1 MGKAMRAEGR
11 GAMIPRSAIVLLLS
25 AIYAVNYIDRQILA
39 IILEHIKHEF
49 QVSDTLLGLLV
60 GPAFALFYATLGMPI
75 ALAADRMSRSRIIIA
90 SLACFSA
97 MTLACGLVARF
108 WQLVVARMLTGVG
121 EAGTGP
127 ASQSII
133 SDLYGPSERATAQAI
148 YATGVNVGLMIA
160 FFAGGWIADAYGWR
174 AAFIAAGL
182 PGLLLTLLA
191 MAILRDPPRPAPV
204 QSPSP
209 ATVRLGFLWR
219 QRSYRYIVLGTA
231 MSAFSGYGITAFVPA
246 FLIRS
251 HGMGSTEVGLIFAL
265 IVGLGGGLGTYASG
279 RFADIAA
286 RHGGIHRNL
295 LAPAIAALISIPF
308 WVPFFL
314 AGNVA
319 VAIAAAVIP
328 VSLSAAFIG
337 PCIATIQTITPPPM
351 RARAAAI
358 QLFVG
363 NLIGLGLGPLVIG
376 VLSDL
381 LRPVFGADSLR
392 YAMFAGVAAAVAS
405 IPFYLVAA
413 RHVPADLKRLDGRD

>member
-1 MGKAMRAEGR
+1 MTMRPEAR
-11 GAMIPRSAIVLLLS
+11 GARIPRGAIVLLLS

-49 QVSDTLLGLLV
+49 RVSDTLLGLLV

-174 AAFIAAGL
+174 AAFVAAGV

-191 MAILRDPPRPAPV
+191 MAVLRDPPRPAPV

-209 ATVRLGFLWR
+209 TAARLGFLWR

-251 HGMGSTEVGLIFAL
+251 HGMGSTEVGLTFAL

-286 RHGGIHRNL
+286 RRGGIHRNL
-295 LAPAIAALISIPF
+295 LAPAIAAVISIPF

-319 VAIAAAVIP
+319 IAIAAAVIP

-337 PCIATIQTITPPPM
+337 PCIATIQTITPPAM

-392 YAMFAGVAAAVAS
+392 YAMFAGVAAAAAS

-413 RHVPADLKRLDGRD
+413 RHVPQDLERLDGLD

>member
-1 MGKAMRAEGR
+1 MRPEAR
-11 GAMIPRSAIVLLLS
+11 GARIPRGAIVLLLS

-49 QVSDTLLGLLV
+49 RVSDTLLGLLV

-174 AAFIAAGL
+174 AAFVAAGV

-191 MAILRDPPRPAPV
+191 MAVLRDPPRPAPV

-209 ATVRLGFLWR
+209 TAARLGFLWR

-251 HGMGSTEVGLIFAL
+251 HGMGSTEVGLTFAL

-286 RHGGIHRNL
+286 RRGGIHRNL
-295 LAPAIAALISIPF
+295 LAPAIAAVISIPF

-337 PCIATIQTITPPPM
+337 PCIATIQTITPPAM

-413 RHVPADLKRLDGRD
+413 RHVPQDLERLDGLD

>member
-1 MGKAMRAEGR
+1 
-11 GAMIPRSAIVLLLS
+11 
-25 AIYAVNYIDRQILA
+25 
-39 IILEHIKHEF
+39 
-49 QVSDTLLGLLV
+49 
-60 GPAFALFYATLGMPI
+60 
-75 ALAADRMSRSRIIIA
+75 
-90 SLACFSA
+90 
-97 MTLACGLVARF
+97 
-108 WQLVVARMLTGVG
+108 
-121 EAGTGP
+121 
-127 ASQSII
+127 
-133 SDLYGPSERATAQAI
+133 
-148 YATGVNVGLMIA
+148 
-160 FFAGGWIADAYGWR
+160 
-174 AAFIAAGL
+174 
-182 PGLLLTLLA
+182 
-191 MAILRDPPRPAPV
+191 
-204 QSPSP
+204 
-209 ATVRLGFLWR
+209 
-219 QRSYRYIVLGTA
+219 

-251 HGMGSTEVGLIFAL
+251 HGMGSTEVGLTFAL

-286 RHGGIHRNL
+286 RRGGIHRNL
-295 LAPAIAALISIPF
+295 LAPAIAAVISIPF

-319 VAIAAAVIP
+319 IAIAAAVIP

-337 PCIATIQTITPPPM
+337 PCIATIQTITPPAM

-392 YAMFAGVAAAVAS
+392 YAMFAGVAAAAAS

-413 RHVPADLKRLDGRD
+413 RHVPQDLERLDGLD

>member
-1 MGKAMRAEGR
+1 MSRETR
-11 GAMIPRSAIVLLLS
+11 GGVTPRGVIVLLLS

-49 QVSDTLLGLLV
+49 QVSDTMLGLLV

-90 SLACFSA
+90 SLACFSV

-108 WQLVVARMLTGVG
+108 WQLAIARMLTGVG

-133 SDLYGPSERATAQAI
+133 SDLYPPSERATAQAI

-160 FFAGGWIADAYGWR
+160 FFAGGWIADNYGWR
-174 AAFIAAGL
+174 AAFVAAGL
-182 PGLLLTLLA
+182 PGLLLTLLS
-191 MAILRDPPRPAPV
+191 MMILRDPPRPAVAPV
-204 QSPSP
+204 SAS
-209 ATVRLGFLWR
+209 ASSAVRLSFLWR

-251 HGMGSTEVGLIFAL
+251 HGLGSTEVGLIFAL
-265 IVGLGGGLGTYASG
+265 IVGLGGGLGTYVTG
-279 RFADIAA
+279 RFADLAA
-286 RHGGIHRNL
+286 KRGGIQRNL
-295 LAPAIAALISIPF
+295 MVPAIAAVFSTPF

-314 AGNVA
+314 SGNVVIA
-319 VAIAAAVIP
+319 VAAAVIP
-328 VSLSAAFIG
+328 ISLSASFIG
-337 PCIATIQTITPPPM
+337 PCIATIQTITPPAM

-376 VLSDL
+376 MLSDL
-381 LRPVFGADSLR
+381 MRPLLGTDSLR
-392 YAMFAGVAAAVAS
+392 YAMFAGVAAAFAS
-405 IPFYLVAA
+405 IPFYLIAA
-413 RHVPADLKRLDGRD
+413 RHVPEDLARLNRMS

>member
-1 MGKAMRAEGR
+1 MRETR
-11 GAMIPRSAIVLLLS
+11 GARIPRGAIVLLLS

-49 QVSDTLLGLLV
+49 GVSDTLLGLLV

-75 ALAADRMSRSRIIIA
+75 ALAADRMSRSRIIAA
-90 SLACFSA
+90 SLACFSV
-97 MTLACGLVARF
+97 MTLACGLAARF

-121 EAGTGP
+121 GAGTGP

-133 SDLYGPSERATAQAI
+133 SALSPPAERATAQAI

-160 FFAGGWIADAYGWR
+160 FFAGGWIADNYGWR
-174 AAFIAAGL
+174 AAFIAAGV
-182 PGLLLTLLA
+182 PGLVLTLLVVL
-191 MAILRDPPRPAPV
+191 ILRDPPRAV
-204 QSPSP
+204 V
-209 ATVRLGFLWR
+209 ARTGAEARLGFLWR

-265 IVGLGGGLGTYASG
+265 IVGLGGGLGTYATG
-279 RFADIAA
+279 RIADLAA
-286 RHGGIHRNL
+286 RRGGIQRNL
-295 LAPAIAALISIPF
+295 LVPAVAAIIATPF

-314 AGNVA
+314 SGKVA

-328 VSLSAAFIG
+328 VSLSASFIG
-337 PCIATIQTITPPPM
+337 PCVATIQTITPPAM

-381 LRPVFGADSLR
+381 LRPLLGADSLR
-392 YAMFAGVAAAVAS
+392 YAMFAGVAAAFAS
-405 IPFYLVAA
+405 IPFYLIAA
-413 RHVPADLKRLDGRD
+413 RHVPEDLARLDA

>member
-1 MGKAMRAEGR
+1 MTRKAR
-11 GAMIPRSAIVLLLS
+11 GGTTPRGVIVLLLS

-49 QVSDTLLGLLV
+49 GVSDTMLGLLV

-90 SLACFSA
+90 SLACFSV

-108 WQLVVARMLTGVG
+108 WQLAIARMLTGVG

-133 SDLYGPSERATAQAI
+133 SDLYPPSERATAQAI
-148 YATGVNVGLMIA
+148 YATGVNIGLMIA
-160 FFAGGWIADAYGWR
+160 FFAGGWIADNYGWR
-174 AAFIAAGL
+174 AAFVAAGL
-182 PGLLLTLLA
+182 PGLLLTLLS
-191 MAILRDPPRPAPV
+191 MAILRDPPRPAVAPA
-204 QSPSP
+204 SASAPS
-209 ATVRLGFLWR
+209 AVRLSFLWR

-251 HGMGSTEVGLIFAL
+251 HGMGATEVGLIFAL
-265 IVGLGGGLGTYASG
+265 IVGLGGGLGTYVTG
-279 RFADIAA
+279 RFADLAA
-286 RHGGIHRNL
+286 KRGGIQRNL
-295 LAPAIAALISIPF
+295 LVPAIAAVFSTPF

-314 AGNVA
+314 SGNVVVA
-319 VAIAAAVIP
+319 VAAAVIP
-328 VSLSAAFIG
+328 ISLSASFIG
-337 PCIATIQTITPPPM
+337 PCIATIQTITPPAM

-376 VLSDL
+376 MLSDL
-381 LRPVFGADSLR
+381 MRPLLGADSLR
-392 YAMFAGVAAAVAS
+392 YAMFAGVAAAFAS
-405 IPFYLVAA
+405 IPFYLIAA
-413 RHVPADLKRLDGRD
+413 RHVPEDLARLNRMG

>member
-1 MGKAMRAEGR
+1 MTREAR
-11 GAMIPRSAIVLLLS
+11 GGTPPRGVIVLLLS

-49 QVSDTLLGLLV
+49 GVSDTMLGLLV

-90 SLACFSA
+90 SLACFSV

-108 WQLVVARMLTGVG
+108 WQLAIARMLTGVG

-133 SDLYGPSERATAQAI
+133 SDLYPPSERATAQAI

-160 FFAGGWIADAYGWR
+160 FFAGGWIADDYGWR
-174 AAFIAAGL
+174 AAFVAAGL
-182 PGLLLTLLA
+182 PGLLLTLLS
-191 MAILRDPPRPAPV
+191 MAILRDPPRPAVAPA
-204 QSPSP
+204 SASAPS
-209 ATVRLGFLWR
+209 AVRLGFLWR

-265 IVGLGGGLGTYASG
+265 IVGLGGGLGTYVTG
-279 RFADIAA
+279 RFADLAA
-286 RHGGIHRNL
+286 KRGGIQRNL
-295 LAPAIAALISIPF
+295 LVPAIAAVFSTPF

-314 AGNVA
+314 SGNVVVA
-319 VAIAAAVIP
+319 VAAAVIP
-328 VSLSAAFIG
+328 ISLSASFIG
-337 PCIATIQTITPPPM
+337 PCIATIQTITPPAM

-376 VLSDL
+376 MLSDL
-381 LRPVFGADSLR
+381 MRPLLGADSLR
-392 YAMFAGVAAAVAS
+392 YAMFAGVAAAFAS
-405 IPFYLVAA
+405 IPFYLIAA
-413 RHVPADLKRLDGRD
+413 RHVPEDLARLNRMG

>member
-1 MGKAMRAEGR
+1 MTREAR
-11 GAMIPRSAIVLLLS
+11 GGTTPRGVIVLLLS

-49 QVSDTLLGLLV
+49 GVSDTMLGLLV

-90 SLACFSA
+90 SLACFSV

-108 WQLVVARMLTGVG
+108 WQLAIARMLTGVG

-133 SDLYGPSERATAQAI
+133 SDLYPPSERATAQAI

-160 FFAGGWIADAYGWR
+160 FFAGGWIADNYGWR
-174 AAFIAAGL
+174 AAFVAAGL
-182 PGLLLTLLA
+182 PGLLLTLLS
-191 MAILRDPPRPAPV
+191 MAILRDPPRPAVAPA
-204 QSPSP
+204 SASAPS
-209 ATVRLGFLWR
+209 AVRLGFLWR

-265 IVGLGGGLGTYASG
+265 IVGLGGGLGTYVTG
-279 RFADIAA
+279 RFADLAA
-286 RHGGIHRNL
+286 KRGGIQRNL
-295 LAPAIAALISIPF
+295 LVPAIAAVFSTPF

-314 AGNVA
+314 SGNVVVA
-319 VAIAAAVIP
+319 VAAAVIP
-328 VSLSAAFIG
+328 VSLSASFIG
-337 PCIATIQTITPPPM
+337 PCIATIQTITPPAM

-376 VLSDL
+376 MLSDL
-381 LRPVFGADSLR
+381 MRPLLGADSLR
-392 YAMFAGVAAAVAS
+392 YAMFAGVAAAFAS
-405 IPFYLVAA
+405 IPFYLIAA
-413 RHVPADLKRLDGRD
+413 RHVPEDLARLNRMG

>member
-1 MGKAMRAEGR
+1 MREAR
-11 GAMIPRSAIVLLLS
+11 GAVIPRGAIVLLLS

-49 QVSDTLLGLLV
+49 DVSDTLLGLLV

-75 ALAADRMSRSRIIIA
+75 ALAADRMSRSRIITA
-90 SLACFSA
+90 SLACFSV
-97 MTLACGLVARF
+97 MTLACGLVAKF
-108 WQLVVARMLTGVG
+108 WQLVIARMLTGVG

-133 SDLYGPSERATAQAI
+133 SDLYAPSERATAQAI

-160 FFAGGWIADAYGWR
+160 FFAGGWIADTYGWR
-174 AAFIAAGL
+174 AAFVAAGL
-182 PGLLLTLLA
+182 PGLLLTLLS
-191 MAILRDPPRPAPV
+191 MAILRDPPRTAAA
-204 QSPSP
+204 S
-209 ATVRLGFLWR
+209 TVAAIRLGFLWR

-286 RHGGIHRNL
+286 RRGGVHRNL
-295 LAPAIAALISIPF
+295 LAPAIAAVISIPF

-314 AGNVA
+314 ADNVA

-328 VSLSAAFIG
+328 ISLSASFIG
-337 PCIATIQTITPPPM
+337 PCIATVQTIAPPAM

-405 IPFYLVAA
+405 IPFYLIAA
-413 RHVPADLKRLDGRD
+413 RHVPDDLERLESAA

>member
-160 FFAGGWIADAYGWR
+160 FFAGGWLADA
-174 AAFIAAGL
+174 
-182 PGLLLTLLA
+182 
-191 MAILRDPPRPAPV
+191 
-204 QSPSP
+204 
-209 ATVRLGFLWR
+209 
-219 QRSYRYIVLGTA
+219 
-231 MSAFSGYGITAFVPA
+231 
-246 FLIRS
+246 
-251 HGMGSTEVGLIFAL
+251 
-265 IVGLGGGLGTYASG
+265 
-279 RFADIAA
+279 
-286 RHGGIHRNL
+286 
-295 LAPAIAALISIPF
+295 
-308 WVPFFL
+308 
-314 AGNVA
+314 
-319 VAIAAAVIP
+319 
-328 VSLSAAFIG
+328 
-337 PCIATIQTITPPPM
+337 
-351 RARAAAI
+351 
-358 QLFVG
+358 
-363 NLIGLGLGPLVIG
+363 
-376 VLSDL
+376 
-381 LRPVFGADSLR
+381 
-392 YAMFAGVAAAVAS
+392 
-405 IPFYLVAA
+405 
-413 RHVPADLKRLDGRD
+413 

>member
-1 MGKAMRAEGR
+1 MRETR
-11 GAMIPRSAIVLLLS
+11 GARIPRGAIVLLLS

-49 QVSDTLLGLLV
+49 GVSDTLLGLLV

-75 ALAADRMSRSRIIIA
+75 ALAADRMSRSRIIAA
-90 SLACFSA
+90 SLACFSV
-97 MTLACGLVARF
+97 MTLACGLAARF

-133 SDLYGPSERATAQAI
+133 SDLYPPAERATAQAI

-160 FFAGGWIADAYGWR
+160 FFAGGWIADNYGWR
-174 AAFIAAGL
+174 AAFIAAGV
-182 PGLLLTLLA
+182 PGLVLTLLVVL
-191 MAILRDPPRPAPV
+191 ILRDPPRAV
-204 QSPSP
+204 V
-209 ATVRLGFLWR
+209 ARTGAEARLGFLWR

-265 IVGLGGGLGTYASG
+265 IVGLGGGLGTYATG
-279 RFADIAA
+279 RIADLAA
-286 RHGGIHRNL
+286 RRGGIQRNL
-295 LAPAIAALISIPF
+295 LVPAVAAIIATPF

-314 AGNVA
+314 SGKVA

-328 VSLSAAFIG
+328 VSLSASFIG
-337 PCIATIQTITPPPM
+337 PCVATIQTITPPAM

-381 LRPVFGADSLR
+381 LRPLLGADSLR
-392 YAMFAGVAAAVAS
+392 YAMFAGVAAAFAS
-405 IPFYLVAA
+405 IPFYLIAA
-413 RHVPADLKRLDGRD
+413 RHVPEDLARLDA

>member
-1 MGKAMRAEGR
+1 MRETR
-11 GAMIPRSAIVLLLS
+11 GARIPRGAIVLLLS

-49 QVSDTLLGLLV
+49 GVSDTLLGLLV

-75 ALAADRMSRSRIIIA
+75 ALAADRMSRSRIIAA
-90 SLACFSA
+90 SLACFSV
-97 MTLACGLVARF
+97 MTLACGLAARF

-133 SDLYGPSERATAQAI
+133 SDLYPPAERATAQAI

-160 FFAGGWIADAYGWR
+160 FFAGGWIADNYGWR
-174 AAFIAAGL
+174 AAFIAAGV
-182 PGLLLTLLA
+182 PGLVLTLLVVL
-191 MAILRDPPRPAPV
+191 ILRDPPRAV
-204 QSPSP
+204 V
-209 ATVRLGFLWR
+209 ARTGAEARLGFLWR

-265 IVGLGGGLGTYASG
+265 IVGLGGGLGTYATG
-279 RFADIAA
+279 RIADLAA
-286 RHGGIHRNL
+286 RRGGIQRNL
-295 LAPAIAALISIPF
+295 LVPAVAAIIATPF

-314 AGNVA
+314 SGKVA

-328 VSLSAAFIG
+328 VSLSASFIG
-337 PCIATIQTITPPPM
+337 PCVATIQTITPPAM

-358 QLFVG
+358 QSFVG

-381 LRPVFGADSLR
+381 LRPLLGADSLR
-392 YAMFAGVAAAVAS
+392 YAMFAGVAAAFAS
-405 IPFYLVAA
+405 IPFYLIAA
-413 RHVPADLKRLDGRD
+413 RHVPEDLARLDA

>member
-1 MGKAMRAEGR
+1 MTREAR
-11 GAMIPRSAIVLLLS
+11 GGTPPRGVIVLLLS

-49 QVSDTLLGLLV
+49 GVSDTMLGLLV

-90 SLACFSA
+90 SLACFSV

-108 WQLVVARMLTGVG
+108 WQLAIARMLTGVG

-133 SDLYGPSERATAQAI
+133 SDLYPPSERATAQAI

-160 FFAGGWIADAYGWR
+160 FFAGGWIADDYGWR
-174 AAFIAAGL
+174 AAFVAAGL
-182 PGLLLTLLA
+182 PGLLLTLLS
-191 MAILRDPPRPAPV
+191 MAILRDPPRPAVAPA
-204 QSPSP
+204 SASAPS
-209 ATVRLGFLWR
+209 AVRLGFLWR

-265 IVGLGGGLGTYASG
+265 IVGLGGGLGTYVTG
-279 RFADIAA
+279 RFADLAA
-286 RHGGIHRNL
+286 KRGGIQRNL
-295 LAPAIAALISIPF
+295 LAPAIAAVFSTPF

-314 AGNVA
+314 SGNVVVA
-319 VAIAAAVIP
+319 VAAAVIP
-328 VSLSAAFIG
+328 ISLSASFIG
-337 PCIATIQTITPPPM
+337 PCIATIQTITPPAM

-376 VLSDL
+376 MLSDL
-381 LRPVFGADSLR
+381 MRPLLGADSLR
-392 YAMFAGVAAAVAS
+392 YAMFAGVAAAFAS
-405 IPFYLVAA
+405 IPFYLIAA
-413 RHVPADLKRLDGRD
+413 RHVPEDLARLNRMG

>member
-1 MGKAMRAEGR
+1 MRKRR
-11 GAMIPRSAIVLLLS
+11 GTKIPRGAIVLLLS

-39 IILEHIKHEF
+39 IVLEHIKHEF
-49 QVSDTLLGLLV
+49 GVSDTLLGLLV

-75 ALAADRMSRSRIIIA
+75 ALAADRMSRSRIIAA
-90 SLACFSA
+90 SLACFSV
-97 MTLACGLVARF
+97 MTLACGLAARF
-108 WQLVVARMLTGVG
+108 WQLVVSRMLTGVG

-127 ASQSII
+127 ASQSIV
-133 SDLYGPSERATAQAI
+133 SDLYPPAERATAQAI

-160 FFAGGWIADAYGWR
+160 FFAGGWIADNYGWR
-174 AAFIAAGL
+174 AAFIAAGV
-182 PGLLLTLLA
+182 PGLVLTLLA
-191 MAILRDPPRPAPV
+191 VVILRDPPRAVAAPTG
-204 QSPSP
+204 
-209 ATVRLGFLWR
+209 AEARLGFLWR

-265 IVGLGGGLGTYASG
+265 IVGLGGGLGTYATG
-279 RFADIAA
+279 RIADLAA
-286 RHGGIHRNL
+286 RRGGIQRNL
-295 LAPAIAALISIPF
+295 LVPAVAAIIATPF

-314 AGNVA
+314 SGKVA

-328 VSLSAAFIG
+328 VSLSASFIG
-337 PCIATIQTITPPPM
+337 PCIATIQTITPPAM

-381 LRPVFGADSLR
+381 LRPLLGADSLR
-392 YAMFAGVAAAVAS
+392 YAMFAGVAAAFAS
-405 IPFYLVAA
+405 IPFYLIAA
-413 RHVPADLKRLDGRD
+413 RHVPEDLARLDA

>member
-1 MGKAMRAEGR
+1 MTMRPEAR
-11 GAMIPRSAIVLLLS
+11 GARIPRGAIVLLLS

-49 QVSDTLLGLLV
+49 RVSDTLLGLLV

-174 AAFIAAGL
+174 AAFVAAGV

-191 MAILRDPPRPAPV
+191 MAVLRDPPRPAPV

-209 ATVRLGFLWR
+209 TAARLGFLWR

-251 HGMGSTEVGLIFAL
+251 HGMGSTEVGLTFAL

-286 RHGGIHRNL
+286 RRGGIHRNL
-295 LAPAIAALISIPF
+295 LAPAIAAVISIPF

-337 PCIATIQTITPPPM
+337 PCIATIQTITPPAM

-413 RHVPADLKRLDGRD
+413 RHVPQDLERLDGLD

>member
-1 MGKAMRAEGR
+1 MRETR
-11 GAMIPRSAIVLLLS
+11 GARIPRGAIVLLLS

-49 QVSDTLLGLLV
+49 GVSDTLLGLLV

-75 ALAADRMSRSRIIIA
+75 ALAADRMSRSRIIAA
-90 SLACFSA
+90 SLACFSV
-97 MTLACGLVARF
+97 MTLACGLAARF

-121 EAGTGP
+121 EAGTYPP
-127 ASQSII
+127 A
-133 SDLYGPSERATAQAI
+133 ERATAQAI

-160 FFAGGWIADAYGWR
+160 FFAGGWIADNYGWR
-174 AAFIAAGL
+174 AAFIAAGV
-182 PGLLLTLLA
+182 PGLVLTLLVVL
-191 MAILRDPPRPAPV
+191 ILRDPPRAV
-204 QSPSP
+204 V
-209 ATVRLGFLWR
+209 ARTGAEARLGFLWR

-265 IVGLGGGLGTYASG
+265 IVGLGGGLGTYATG
-279 RFADIAA
+279 RIADLAA
-286 RHGGIHRNL
+286 RRGGIQRNL
-295 LAPAIAALISIPF
+295 LVPAVAAIIATPF

-314 AGNVA
+314 SGKVA

-328 VSLSAAFIG
+328 VSLSASFIG
-337 PCIATIQTITPPPM
+337 PCVATIQTITPPAM

-381 LRPVFGADSLR
+381 LRPLLGADSLR
-392 YAMFAGVAAAVAS
+392 YAMFAGVAAAFAS
-405 IPFYLVAA
+405 IPFYLIAA
-413 RHVPADLKRLDGRD
+413 RHVPEDLARLDA

>member
-1 MGKAMRAEGR
+1 MRPEAR
-11 GAMIPRSAIVLLLS
+11 GARIPRGAIVLLLS

-49 QVSDTLLGLLV
+49 RVSDTLLGLLV

-174 AAFIAAGL
+174 AAFVAAGV

-191 MAILRDPPRPAPV
+191 MAVLRDPPRPAPV

-209 ATVRLGFLWR
+209 TAARLGFLWR

-251 HGMGSTEVGLIFAL
+251 HGMGSTEVGLTFAL

-286 RHGGIHRNL
+286 RRGGIHRNL
-295 LAPAIAALISIPF
+295 LAPAIAAVISIPF

-319 VAIAAAVIP
+319 IAIAAAVIP

-337 PCIATIQTITPPPM
+337 PCIATIQTITPPAM

-392 YAMFAGVAAAVAS
+392 YAMFAGVAAAAAS

-413 RHVPADLKRLDGRD
+413 RHVPQDLERLDGLD

>member
-1 MGKAMRAEGR
+1 MRPEAR
-11 GAMIPRSAIVLLLS
+11 GARIPRGAIVLLLS

-49 QVSDTLLGLLV
+49 RVSDTLLGLLV

-174 AAFIAAGL
+174 AAFVAAGV
-182 PGLLLTLLA
+182 PGLLLPLLA
-191 MAILRDPPRPAPV
+191 MAVLRDPPRPAPV

-209 ATVRLGFLWR
+209 TAARLGFLWR

-251 HGMGSTEVGLIFAL
+251 HGMGSTEVGLTFAL

-286 RHGGIHRNL
+286 RRGGIHRNL
-295 LAPAIAALISIPF
+295 LAPAIAAVISIPF

-319 VAIAAAVIP
+319 IAIAAAVIP

-337 PCIATIQTITPPPM
+337 PCIATIQTITPPAM

-392 YAMFAGVAAAVAS
+392 YAMFAGVAAAAAS

-413 RHVPADLKRLDGRD
+413 RHVPQDLERLDGLD